1 MFFMNE
7 DVKQKLN
14 INGVFILFDSR
25 TKKKYFFA
33 TNQLIKTIYFLRKR
47 RLGNNFLSKYFLFKN
62 VLLQSPRFENFCSSR
77 NSFNPTFRPNLWP
90 NSDDSL
96 CHVIDSCKIFGSTWG
111 VRSNEN
117 KNNLGILQ
125 LLPWKSAK

>member
-1 MFFMNE
+1 M
-7 DVKQKLN
+7 LH
-14 INGVFILFDSR
+14 VFYEWGCETKIEHQWCFHPLWFSY
-25 TKKKYFFA
+25 KKKYFFCNKSA
-33 TNQLIKTIYFLRKR
+33 NKILITIYFLRKR

-117 KNNLGILQ
+117 KTNLG
-125 LLPWKSAK
+125 WF